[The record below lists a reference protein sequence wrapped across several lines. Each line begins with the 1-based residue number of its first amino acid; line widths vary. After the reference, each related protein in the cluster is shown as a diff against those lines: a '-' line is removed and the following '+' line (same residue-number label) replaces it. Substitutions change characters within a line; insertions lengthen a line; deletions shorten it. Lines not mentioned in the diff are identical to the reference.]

1 MALGQIAPKT
11 AGSTQPRKF
20 PWLTLR
26 TAVKSVATLHK
37 KFTKNILGKSF
48 LFVFILV
55 HHFVSHINGYSWF
68 SIYDSS
74 QNRKKRSI
82 CLESEIRNFVIRN
95 SVLRNCSTSNSPILK
110 DFRAYTIR
118 RRCIRFFRNVL
129 RLYTFFFVVFYSFS
143 ICFFA

>member
-1 MALGQIAPKT
+1 MISLADVT
-11 AGSTQPRKF
+11 HGS
-20 PWLTLR
+20 
-26 TAVKSVATLHK
+26 KSVATLHK

-48 LFVFILV
+48 LIVFILV

-68 SIYDSS
+68 SIDDSS

-129 RLYTFFFVVFYSFS
+129 RLYTFFFRCILFIFDL
-143 ICFFA
+143 FFRLKLLK